1 MKAYKVFD
9 YEWKCRGFQYE
20 VGKEYKHDGDIM
32 LCKSGFHAC
41 LKLSDCFS
49 YYNFDPENK
58 VAEVEIIGKRLL
70 NDNDSKIVTDQIK
83 IIKELTWSEVL
94 SLCNTGIENTGFKNS
109 GDYNLGH
116 HNSGHCNSGRYN
128 SGYYNSG
135 DYNSGSYNS
144 GDHNSAHYNSGH
156 HNSGDHNSGSY
167 NSGYYNSGH
176 HNSDHHNSGDH
187 NSGRYNSG
195 YYNSGDHN
203 SGSYNSGYYNSGD
216 HNSGSYN
223 SGDYN
228 SGVFNY
234 FNPEK
239 IYCFDKL
246 LSFDEFEKIIKSEGY
261 EIIKRK
267 FKLVKFRSKSIK
279 SGSFKYFSYKSCWK
293 IFWNNLKANEKLK
306 IKKIPF
312 MEKDVFFD
320 ITGIKL

>member
-109 GDYNLGH
+109 GDYN
-116 HNSGHCNSGRYN
+116 
-128 SGYYNSG
+128 SGYY
-135 DYNSGSYNS
+135 
-144 GDHNSAHYNSGH
+144 NSAHYNSG
-156 HNSGDHNSGSY
+156 S
-167 NSGYYNSGH
+167 
-176 HNSDHHNSGDH
+176 
-187 NSGRYNSG
+187 YNSG

-203 SGSYNSGYYNSGD
+203 SGSYNSAHY
-216 HNSGSYN
+216 NSGSYN